1 MIVLARYTKELEE
14 GNKFLYEENNI
25 RYYKNNTWINVLNIP
40 RTKKGFFDWKKCKN
54 IILPFHC
61 IDIDGIII
69 IEFSYKT
76 KSG

>member
-40 RTKKGFFDWKKCKN
+40 RTKKGFFN
-54 IILPFHC
+54 
-61 IDIDGIII
+61 
-69 IEFSYKT
+69 
-76 KSG
+76 